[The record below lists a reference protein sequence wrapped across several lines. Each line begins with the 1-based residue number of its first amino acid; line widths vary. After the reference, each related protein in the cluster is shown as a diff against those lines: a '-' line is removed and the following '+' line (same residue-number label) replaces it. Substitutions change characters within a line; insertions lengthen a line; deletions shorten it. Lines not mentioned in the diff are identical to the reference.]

1 MTKNGEK
8 HTFNIICDIFATI
21 SIVTLAIVY
30 QMHYKLH
37 KEELFTQQRIL
48 NNTIVSDQSYLV
60 FNRVPKAGSEMLWT
74 LINRLANENNFTS
87 YSDSAKAKANRGS
100 ENAYLPTRDGRKY
113 YVDMWRPKTNK
124 SVKDIKSLSDM
135 GSGKKIRT
143 DNNSYILYN
152 SLSG

>member
-8 HTFNIICDIFATI
+8 HTSNIIGNIFATI

-30 QMHYKLH
+30 QMHYKLY
-37 KEELFTQQRIL
+37 KEEVFTQQRIL

-74 LINRLANENNFTS
+74 LINRLAIENNFTS

-100 ENAYLPTRDGRKY
+100 ENAYLPNKDARKY
-113 YVDMWRPKTNK
+113 YVDMWRPKTHK
-124 SVKDIKSLSDM
+124 SVKDIKDLSNLD
-135 GSGKKIRT
+135 SGKEFNN
-143 DNNSYILYN
+143 DNISYIKYDILIW
-152 SLSG
+152 

>member
-1 MTKNGEK
+1 MTKYGK
-8 HTFNIICDIFATI
+8 THTFNILWDIVATI

-48 NNTIVSDQSYLV
+48 NNTIASDHTYLI

-74 LINRLANENNFTS
+74 LINSLANENNFTS

-100 ENAYLPTRDGRKY
+100 ENAYLPTREGRKY
-113 YVDMWRPKTNK
+113 YVDMWRPKPNK
-124 SVKDIKSLSDM
+124 SLTFEPSLTMESGTEIK
-135 GSGKKIRT
+135 T
-143 DNNSYILYN
+143 DNKIT
-152 SLSG
+152 